1 MLTIVFISLTAILAV
16 IALIQHLTI
25 NRRITRATRKTEE
38 RYKTEIKN
46 FESDIDRLN
55 YLLEEKKSTENTQKN
70 SSQKENQTKAL
81 PENFVLEQKKLEH
94 DKEEIILKN
103 KKLWEM
109 SVLIQ
114 KEKNH
119 IQLLKNDIENKHRNI
134 TDSIKYAKRIQD
146 AILPKEDVL
155 RDNLS
160 GYFLFWLPKETV
172 SGDFYWMKQQGDLLI
187 FTVADCTGHGVPGA
201 FMSMM
206 GVTFLNEVCTNIND
220 DTQPSQILEDMR
232 GLVISTLKQESASP
246 LEPKDG
252 MDMALCILNLK
263 TKKIKSSGANNP
275 MYLVRK
281 GELRE
286 FKAIK
291 NPIGQYPRLK
301 PFETEE
307 FQAEHGDYIYMF
319 SDGFADQFNGETGKK
334 VTYGRLK
341 NLLTDINKES
351 DNPKIQKQ
359 KLLDFI
365 TTWRGNFVQM
375 DDILI
380 GGYRI

>member
-1 MLTIVFISLTAILAV
+1 MTAILAV

-94 DKEEIILKN
+94 DKEEIVLKN

-263 TKKIKSSGANNP
+263 TKKIKFSGANNP

>member
-263 TKKIKSSGANNP
+263 TKKIKFSGANNP